1 MAAVNHKTPDRLPVG
16 FKATDDML
24 EALKVH
30 FGADT
35 ERDLINALPV
45 DTYGAFNNIN
55 ESIYPE
61 YAGGPQK
68 VVYPE
73 AYADGTWDSIYG
85 YKRHYVDAAKGRN
98 DEVLNRPLA
107 GVENAEEMADHEWPE
122 ADWFNYD
129 CIDEQCRKA
138 NDHAVIFKIGGLGHF
153 SNLIGFERFLTDLY
167 LNPGI
172 IEYGFTRIMDFNV
185 DFAERILSAADGK
198 IDIVVI
204 EDDFGTQRG
213 PLISLE
219 MYRKFY
225 KPQHKRFFD
234 VVHRHGAKMVQHS
247 CGAVFDFIADFI
259 EIGADILDPIQ
270 VTADGMDPDRLEKE
284 FGRDICFHGGLSTQD
299 TLVNGTPHEV
309 KKEIDRL
316 VESFSGD
323 GGYILA
329 PDHYM
334 NIDAPIEN
342 ILAVFEHL
350 AKYR

>member
-1 MAAVNHKTPDRLPVG
+1 MTCSG
-16 FKATDDML
+16 
-24 EALKVH
+24 
-30 FGADT
+30 
-35 ERDLINALPV
+35 
-45 DTYGAFNNIN
+45 
-55 ESIYPE
+55 
-61 YAGGPQK
+61 
-68 VVYPE
+68 
-73 AYADGTWDSIYG
+73 W
-85 YKRHYVDAAKGRN
+85 
-98 DEVLNRPLA
+98 
-107 GVENAEEMADHEWPE
+107 
-122 ADWFNYD
+122 
-129 CIDEQCRKA
+129 
-138 NDHAVIFKIGGLGHF
+138 
-153 SNLIGFERFLTDLY
+153 
-167 LNPGI
+167 
-172 IEYGFTRIMDFNV
+172 
-185 DFAERILSAADGK
+185 
-198 IDIVVI
+198 
-204 EDDFGTQRG
+204 

-234 VVHRHGAKMVQHS
+234 VVHRHGAKMIQHS

-270 VTADGMDPDRLEKE
+270 VTAEGMDPGRLKKE

-299 TLVNGTPHEV
+299 TLVNGTTQDV

-334 NIDAPIEN
+334 NVDAPIEN